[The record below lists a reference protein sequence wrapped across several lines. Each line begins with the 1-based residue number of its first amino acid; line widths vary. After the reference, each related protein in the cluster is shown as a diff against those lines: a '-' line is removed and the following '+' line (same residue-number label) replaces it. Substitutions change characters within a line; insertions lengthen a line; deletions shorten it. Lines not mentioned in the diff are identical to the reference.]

1 MSELTRLKKEN
12 ALLKIKNNCIE
23 NKLKFYKSIFKTHR
37 NSVVFQLKIK
47 KKDGRPV
54 WVDRIRNER
63 SFIESL
69 DRDSEIE
76 EWLKPVRCE
85 R

>member
-1 MSELTRLKKEN
+1 MSELSRLKKEN
-12 ALLKIKNNCIE
+12 TFLKIKNNCIE
-23 NKLKFYKSIFKTHR
+23 KKLEFYKSIFKTHR

-47 KKDGRPV
+47 KKDGKPV

-63 SFIESL
+63 RFIESL

>member
-1 MSELTRLKKEN
+1 MSELSRLKKEN

-47 KKDGRPV
+47 KKDGKSI
-54 WVDRIRNER
+54 WIDHIREER
-63 SFIESL
+63 SLIESL
-69 DRDSEIE
+69 DMDSEVE

>member
-1 MSELTRLKKEN
+1 MSELSRLKKEN

-47 KKDGRPV
+47 KKDGMPV

>member
-1 MSELTRLKKEN
+1 MSELSRLKKEN

-47 KKDGRPV
+47 KKDGKPV

>member
-47 KKDGRPV
+47 KKDGRSV

>member
-1 MSELTRLKKEN
+1 MSELSRLKKEN

>member
-1 MSELTRLKKEN
+1 MSELSRLKKEN
-12 ALLKIKNNCIE
+12 ALLKIRNNYIE

-47 KKDGRPV
+47 KKDGKPV

-63 SFIESL
+63 SFIETL

>member
-1 MSELTRLKKEN
+1 MSELLRLKKEN
-12 ALLKIKNNCIE
+12 ALLKLKNNCIN
-23 NKLKFYKSIFKTHR
+23 NKLEFYKSIFKTHR
-37 NSVVFQLKIK
+37 NSAVFQLKIK
-47 KKDGRPV
+47 KLNGKPV
-54 WVDRIRNER
+54 WVDHIRENR

-69 DRDSEIE
+69 DRDKEVE